1 MPAPNSRTRSDRTS
15 RMGGPKV
22 TTTSPKSMREH
33 AEAHAT
39 SIAVK
44 REKNQREASRAAAH
58 EHESE
63 VARTAPLGSSKKSKA
78 GRAAAQAH
86 ESEVARTDT
95 RCSSKMPQDWDAQ
108 FLEDTEK
115 AVQQSL
121 ISKADAHSKYESNID
136 MLNQQLIKLRPD
148 AIQLQ
153 VEDVKAEYS
162 QEDCLFAA
170 IIMQYK
176 ARCRA
181 LPGMEVHHAC
191 LESVKA
197 FRQAIMRW
205 VQTYEDI
212 V

>member
-1 MPAPNSRTRSDRTS
+1 MRIHMALTRSTSGSSAEPAPPSGSGTSTTGARMPAPNSRTRSDRTS

-58 EHESE
+58 EHESD

-95 RCSSKMPQDWDAQ
+95 RGSSKMPQDLDAQ

-115 AVQQSL
+115 AV
-121 ISKADAHSKYESNID
+121 
-136 MLNQQLIKLRPD
+136 
-148 AIQLQ
+148 
-153 VEDVKAEYS
+153 
-162 QEDCLFAA
+162 
-170 IIMQYK
+170 
-176 ARCRA
+176 
-181 LPGMEVHHAC
+181 
-191 LESVKA
+191 
-197 FRQAIMRW
+197 
-205 VQTYEDI
+205 
-212 V
+212 